1 MNVKSK
7 VFASKVFAIVA
18 AIGLGL
24 AGPMAATA
32 NAGGL
37 APHEKNSVAPNGM
50 TVTVG
55 HTDNWFNN
63 VAPLNN
69 MPTNREVYLTN
80 TAYGSVEGGT
90 GKIRTGWFVGCAVDL
105 DVTFTVDAGIDIDL
119 GADLGVSLGSSG
131 VTPQASVG
139 ISPSIG
145 GGIGFDLSIA
155 PGTITDIPRGEKM
168 IPAGGTGYIVDR
180 DYRLKVEGCGG
191 PLTVQAYTVIEASS
205 PEADVADWVMGD
217 PVIL

>member
-1 MNVKSK
+1 MNIKS
-7 VFASKVFAIVA
+7 ALATAVA

-24 AGPMAATA
+24 GLAVPLAATA
-32 NAGGL
+32 HGGGL
-37 APHEKNSVAPNGM
+37 APHEKSTVAPNGM
-50 TVTVG
+50 SVTVG
-55 HTDNWFNN
+55 HTDNWFHN

-80 TAYGSVEGGT
+80 TSYGTVEGGT

-105 DVTFTVDAGIDIDL
+105 DVSFSVDAHIGIDADVSVGVGVGSTGVTPYADAGI
-119 GADLGVSLGSSG
+119 
-131 VTPQASVG
+131 T
-139 ISPSIG
+139 PSIG
-145 GGIGFDLSIA
+145 GGIGFDLSIT
-155 PGTITDIPRGEKM
+155 PGNITDIQLGEKEL
-168 IPAGGTGYIVDR
+168 PSGGTGYIVNR

>member
-1 MNVKSK
+1 MNIKSTL
-7 VFASKVFAIVA
+7 VALVA
-18 AIGLGL
+18 AVGVGL

-37 APHEKNSVAPNGM
+37 APHEKMTTAPNGM

-55 HTDNWFNN
+55 HTDNWFHH

-80 TAYGSVEGGT
+80 TSYGTVEGGS

-105 DVTFTVDAGIDIDL
+105 DVTFTIDGGIGID
-119 GADLGVSLGSSG
+119 ADAELGVSLGSSG
-131 VTPQASVG
+131 VTPHAGVG
-139 ISPSIG
+139 ITPSIG
-145 GGIGFDLSIA
+145 GGIGFDLAIT
-155 PGTITDIPRGEKM
+155 PGKITDIPLGEKE
-168 IPAGGTGYIVDR
+168 IPAGGTGYIVSR

-191 PLTVQAYTVIEASS
+191 PLTVQAYTIIEASS

-217 PVIL
+217 PVML